1 MENSLTQGKGV
12 PFRQPNIFQKR
23 ILQPFSELKQFE
35 KYIPS
40 SKGSLLNKQNVN
52 SVVNNTIRRNVQ
64 NMNRVY
70 AERKA
75 KLDDKKFWEDRNR
88 KEYEQSQAALR
99 KQEAERDQ
107 ASSEYFNK
115 LGDLYNKIANSDN
128 STILDKNFRTSCCC

>member
-1 MENSLTQGKGV
+1 MENSLIQGKGI

-23 ILQPFSELKQFE
+23 MLQPFSELKQFE
-35 KYIPS
+35 KNIPS

-75 KLDDKKFWEDRNR
+75 KLDDKKFWEERNR
-88 KEYEQSQAALR
+88 KEYEKNRLNQANR
-99 KQEAERDQ
+99 N
-107 ASSEYFNK
+107 YFK
-115 LGDLYNKIANSDN
+115 HLS
-128 STILDKNFRTSCCC
+128 